1 MMNNEVSSK
10 GTAGGKNRAG
20 RRIDTRQML
29 PAIFIIVSCVWI
41 YTGMTQ
47 FGFWNPL
54 KGGTPAFIPIIIAT
68 VLLIASSVMLLK
80 SFKKEEKPVYTPLC
94 FVLLLLCL
102 AIIGLTKLLGFLPSL
117 LLFVLLWLK
126 LVEKAPWKGTLVVSA
141 CLAAIGYGLFQVWL
155 RVPFPKGLLLE
166 LFV

>member
-1 MMNNEVSSK
+1 MMNSESGSK
-10 GTAGGKNRAG
+10 STAGGKKRAG
-20 RRIDTRQML
+20 GKIDTRQML

-80 SFKKEEKPVYTPLC
+80 SFKKEERPVYTPLC
-94 FVLLLLCL
+94 FFLL
-102 AIIGLTKLLGFLPSL
+102 
-117 LLFVLLWLK
+117 LLWLK

-141 CLAAIGYGLFQVWL
+141 CLAGIGYGLFQFWL
-155 RVPFPKGLLLE
+155 KVPFPAGLLFD
-166 LFV
+166 LFG